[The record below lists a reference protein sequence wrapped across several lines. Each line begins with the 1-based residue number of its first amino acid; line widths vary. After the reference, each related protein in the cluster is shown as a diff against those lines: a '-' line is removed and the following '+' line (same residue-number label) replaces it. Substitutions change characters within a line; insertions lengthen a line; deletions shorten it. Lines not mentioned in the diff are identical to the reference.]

1 MSSEKN
7 AYAEMPVT
15 QKVYKLETPQLLHQP
30 MIVAVDVS
38 TSMDFKEE
46 GQQKTNLKL
55 AEDMLNQIGQDPDL
69 KGEYKKTTDFCVMTF
84 SDDVTTEK
92 DWSPLSEYHGGITL
106 NKVGVTAFHNVVKQ
120 SLNAVRAIKSSYKT
134 KGIQC
139 KRPQIFIITD
149 GYSTDPKYNSSV
161 VAEAKELCEKYMG
174 QFPVISIS
182 LKGGEGRTFDS
193 AKEGLKYIIGNEAM
207 RFQFLT
213 NCEKLSEKEKT
224 AYEQLTEI
232 NTNTGTGGVF
242 AMSEDTLS
250 ASLQTLSGLLEKYYG
265 KKVILLIDEYDVPL
279 DKAFQYGY
287 YEEMVSLIRNILG
300 NALKTN
306 SSLYFAVL
314 TGCLRISKESIFTGL
329 NNLKVMSIT
338 NVQFDEYFGFTDS
351 EVKEMLN
358 YYGLMD
364 HFDSMKAWYDG
375 YRFGNQDVYCPWD
388 VLSHCDNLRA
398 DPNARPEDYWSN
410 TSGNAIVRRFIDLA
424 NGKTKEEIERLIA
437 GETIL
442 KEVRQ
447 ELTYGELDNSIEN
460 LWSVLFTTGYLTQR
474 GMAEGDKYY
483 LVIPNYEIKK
493 LFIRQIRE
501 WFRYQTG
508 SDRKTLDRFCNA
520 FPDGDGAL
528 IEELFNDYLWNTIS
542 IRDTAAPNEKKE
554 NFYHGILLGILGFQD
569 DWIVKSNAESGIG
582 YSDILIE
589 TRKNRI
595 GIVVEVKYAEDGNL
609 EAACQKALQQI
620 EDKKYAAGLKED
632 GMRSII
638 KYGIAC
644 YKKECKVK
652 KGDA

>member
-1 MSSEKN
+1 MTYRKKLPIGVDNFEKLIQEDFYYVDKTGMIAELLKNWSE
-7 AYAEMPVT
+7 V
-15 QKVYKLETPQLLHQP
+15 
-30 MIVAVDVS
+30 
-38 TSMDFKEE
+38 
-46 GQQKTNLKL
+46 NLFTRPRRFGK
-55 AEDMLNQIGQDPDL
+55 
-69 KGEYKKTTDFCVMTF
+69 
-84 SDDVTTEK
+84 
-92 DWSPLSEYHGGITL
+92 
-106 NKVGVTAFHNVVKQ
+106 
-120 SLNAVRAIKSSYKT
+120 SLNMSMLKT
-134 KGIQC
+134 FFEIGCDKNLFQGLKI
-139 KRPQIFIITD
+139 
-149 GYSTDPKYNSSV
+149 S
-161 VAEAKELCEKYMG
+161 EEKELCKEYMG

-182 LKGGEGRTFDS
+182 LKGVEGLNFES
-193 AKEGLKYIIGNEAM
+193 AKEGLAYIIGKEAM
-207 RFQFLT
+207 RFYFLKDSPHLT
-213 NCEKLSEKEKT
+213 EEEKAIYRGYIATEKGGFTIGSDLEKLVT
-224 AYEQLTEI
+224 AI
-232 NTNTGTGGVF
+232 NG
-242 AMSEDTLS
+242 
-250 ASLQTLSGLLEKYYG
+250 LSGMLEKHYG

-287 YEEMVSLIRNILG
+287 YEKMVSLIRNLLG

-306 SSLYFAVL
+306 LSLYFAVL

-338 NVQFDEYFGFTDS
+338 NVQFEEYFGFTDP
-351 EVKEMLN
+351 EVKEILN

-398 DPNARPEDYWSN
+398 NPNARPEDYWSN

-424 NGKTKEEIERLIA
+424 NGKTKNEIERLIA

-442 KEVRQ
+442 KEINQ

-474 GMAEGDKYY
+474 GMADGDKYY

-501 WFRYQTG
+501 WFRYQAG

-589 TRKNRI
+589 TRRNRV
-595 GIVVEVKYAEDGNL
+595 GIVVEIKYAEDGNL

-620 EDKKYAAGLKED
+620 EDKKYEARLKED

-652 KGDA
+652 MGDA

>member
-1 MSSEKN
+1 MTYRKKLPIGVDNFEKLIQEDFYYVDKTGMIAELLKNWSE
-7 AYAEMPVT
+7 V
-15 QKVYKLETPQLLHQP
+15 
-30 MIVAVDVS
+30 
-38 TSMDFKEE
+38 
-46 GQQKTNLKL
+46 NLFTRPRRFGK
-55 AEDMLNQIGQDPDL
+55 
-69 KGEYKKTTDFCVMTF
+69 
-84 SDDVTTEK
+84 
-92 DWSPLSEYHGGITL
+92 
-106 NKVGVTAFHNVVKQ
+106 
-120 SLNAVRAIKSSYKT
+120 SLNMSMLKT
-134 KGIQC
+134 FFEIGCDKNLFQGLKI
-139 KRPQIFIITD
+139 
-149 GYSTDPKYNSSV
+149 S
-161 VAEAKELCEKYMG
+161 EEKELCKEYMG

-182 LKGGEGRTFDS
+182 LKGVEGLNFES
-193 AKEGLKYIIGNEAM
+193 AKEGLAYIIGKEAM
-207 RFQFLT
+207 RFYFLKDSPHLT
-213 NCEKLSEKEKT
+213 EEEKAIYRGYIATEKGGFTIGSDAEKLVT
-224 AYEQLTEI
+224 AI
-232 NTNTGTGGVF
+232 NG
-242 AMSEDTLS
+242 
-250 ASLQTLSGLLEKYYG
+250 LSGMLEKHYG

-287 YEEMVSLIRNILG
+287 YEKMVSLIRNLLG

-306 SSLYFAVL
+306 LSLYFAVL

-338 NVQFDEYFGFTDS
+338 NVQFEEYFGFTDP
-351 EVKEMLN
+351 EVKEILN

-398 DPNARPEDYWSN
+398 NPNARPEDYWSN

-424 NGKTKEEIERLIA
+424 NGKTKNEIERLIA

-442 KEVRQ
+442 KEINQ

-474 GMAEGDKYY
+474 GMADGDKYY

-501 WFRYQTG
+501 WFRYQAG

-589 TRKNRI
+589 TRRNRV
-595 GIVVEVKYAEDGNL
+595 GIVVEIKYAEDGNL

-620 EDKKYAAGLKED
+620 EDKKYEARLKED

-652 KGDA
+652 MGDA

>member
-1 MSSEKN
+1 MTYRKKLPIGVDNFEKLIQEDFYYVDKTGMIAELLKNWSE
-7 AYAEMPVT
+7 V
-15 QKVYKLETPQLLHQP
+15 
-30 MIVAVDVS
+30 
-38 TSMDFKEE
+38 
-46 GQQKTNLKL
+46 NLFTRPRRFGK
-55 AEDMLNQIGQDPDL
+55 
-69 KGEYKKTTDFCVMTF
+69 
-84 SDDVTTEK
+84 
-92 DWSPLSEYHGGITL
+92 
-106 NKVGVTAFHNVVKQ
+106 
-120 SLNAVRAIKSSYKT
+120 SLNMSMLKT
-134 KGIQC
+134 FFEIGCDKNLFQGLKISEEENLC
-139 KRPQIFIITD
+139 K
-149 GYSTDPKYNSSV
+149 
-161 VAEAKELCEKYMG
+161 EYMG

-182 LKGGEGRTFDS
+182 LKGVEGLNFES
-193 AKEGLKYIIGNEAM
+193 AKEGLAYIIGKEAM
-207 RFQFLT
+207 RFYFL
-213 NCEKLSEKEKT
+213 KDSP
-224 AYEQLTEI
+224 YLTEEEKGIYRGYIATEKGGFTIGSDAKKLVTAI
-232 NTNTGTGGVF
+232 NG
-242 AMSEDTLS
+242 
-250 ASLQTLSGLLEKYYG
+250 LSGMLEKHYG

-287 YEEMVSLIRNILG
+287 YEEMVSLIRNLLG

-306 SSLYFAVL
+306 LSLYFAVL

-338 NVQFDEYFGFTDS
+338 NVQFEEYFGFTDS
-351 EVKEMLN
+351 EVKEILN

-364 HFDSMKAWYDG
+364 HFDSIKAWYDG

-424 NGKTKEEIERLIA
+424 NGKTRDEIERLIA

-442 KEVRQ
+442 KEINQ

-483 LVIPNYEIKK
+483 LVIPNYEIRK

-501 WFRYQTG
+501 WFRYQAG

-542 IRDTAAPNEKKE
+542 IRDTATQNEKKE

-589 TRKNRI
+589 TRRNRI
-595 GIVVEVKYAEDGNL
+595 GIVVEMKYAEDGNL

-620 EDKKYAAGLKED
+620 EDKKYEARLKED
-632 GMRSII
+632 GMRGII

>member
-1 MSSEKN
+1 MTYRKKLPIGIDNFEKLIQEDFYYVDKTGMIAELLKNWSE
-7 AYAEMPVT
+7 V
-15 QKVYKLETPQLLHQP
+15 
-30 MIVAVDVS
+30 
-38 TSMDFKEE
+38 
-46 GQQKTNLKL
+46 NLFTRPRRFGK
-55 AEDMLNQIGQDPDL
+55 
-69 KGEYKKTTDFCVMTF
+69 
-84 SDDVTTEK
+84 
-92 DWSPLSEYHGGITL
+92 
-106 NKVGVTAFHNVVKQ
+106 
-120 SLNAVRAIKSSYKT
+120 SLNMSMLKT
-134 KGIQC
+134 FFEIGCDKNLFQGLKI
-139 KRPQIFIITD
+139 
-149 GYSTDPKYNSSV
+149 S
-161 VAEAKELCEKYMG
+161 EEKELCKEYMG

-182 LKGGEGRTFDS
+182 LKGVEGLNFES
-193 AKEGLKYIIGNEAM
+193 AKEGLAYIIGKEAM
-207 RFQFLT
+207 RFYFLKDSPHLT
-213 NCEKLSEKEKT
+213 EEEKAIYRGYIATEKGGFTIGSDAEKLVT
-224 AYEQLTEI
+224 AI
-232 NTNTGTGGVF
+232 NG
-242 AMSEDTLS
+242 
-250 ASLQTLSGLLEKYYG
+250 LSGMLEKHYG

-287 YEEMVSLIRNILG
+287 YEKMVSLIRNLLG

-306 SSLYFAVL
+306 LSLYFAVL

-338 NVQFDEYFGFTDS
+338 NVQFEEYFGFTDP
-351 EVKEMLN
+351 EVKEILN

-364 HFDSMKAWYDG
+364 HFDSMKDWYDG

-398 DPNARPEDYWSN
+398 NPNARPEDYWSN

-424 NGKTKEEIERLIA
+424 NGKTKNEIERLIA

-442 KEVRQ
+442 KEINQ

-474 GMAEGDKYY
+474 GIADGDKYY

-501 WFRYQTG
+501 WFRYQAG

-589 TRKNRI
+589 TRRNRV
-595 GIVVEVKYAEDGNL
+595 GIVVEIKYAEDGNL
-609 EAACQKALQQI
+609 EAACQNALQQI
-620 EDKKYAAGLKED
+620 EDKKYEARLKED

-652 KGDA
+652 MGDA